1 MHTDFSFQQHHGY
14 IMFILISADVEYGA
28 QDLYLQFAH
37 LDNKSMT
44 GIVCYFKVAFT
55 VQLHPAFVFAE
66 ISKIAELGSV
76 VEDNVRSIRQ
86 YHCGFVSFIGFHNK
100 G

>member
-1 MHTDFSFQQHHGY
+1 
-14 IMFILISADVEYGA
+14 
-28 QDLYLQFAH
+28 
-37 LDNKSMT
+37 MT

-66 ISKIAELGSV
+66 ISQIAELGSG

-86 YHCGFVSFIGFHNK
+86 YYCGFVSFIGFHYK